1 MNDPIRKT
9 IDQPLTSEEETE
21 MTRRFSEAYCMAEAI
36 TQDPI
41 FDRIRQKISEY
52 FAKINDPTPLNP

>member
-21 MTRRFSEAYCMAEAI
+21 MTRRLSEAYCMAEAI

-41 FDRIRQKISEY
+41 FDRIRQRISEY